1 MSDNISCNGLPNPE
15 ILDSV
20 LDTTKKMLDI
30 SPDYTAFDINLVVY
44 INGVFSTLHQLGV
57 GSKSPFTI
65 TGRYEKWAD
74 FTQDD
79 ETIESVKT
87 YMALSVRLVFDPP
100 NTSFGISAIE
110 KMIEQLSW
118 RLANSNGRMS

>member
-1 MSDNISCNGLPNPE
+1 MDNTTCTDLPSPE

-30 SPDYTAFDINLVVY
+30 SPDYKAFDINLVVF
-44 INGVFSTLHQLGV
+44 INGVFSTLHQMGV
-57 GSKSPFTI
+57 GSEQPFTI

-74 FTQDD
+74 FIQSD

-87 YMALSVRLVFDPP
+87 YVALSVRLAFDPP
-100 NTSFGISAIE
+100 GTSFAVTAIE
-110 KMIEQLSW
+110 KQIEQLGW

>member
-1 MSDNISCNGLPNPE
+1 MDDINCSGLPNPE
-15 ILDSV
+15 VLDSV

-30 SPDYTAFDINLVVY
+30 SPDYTVFDINLVVY
-44 INGVFSTLHQLGV
+44 INGVFTTLHQMGV
-57 GSKSPFTI
+57 GPERPFTI

-100 NTSFGISAIE
+100 GTSFAVTAIE
-110 KMIEQLSW
+110 KQIEQLAW